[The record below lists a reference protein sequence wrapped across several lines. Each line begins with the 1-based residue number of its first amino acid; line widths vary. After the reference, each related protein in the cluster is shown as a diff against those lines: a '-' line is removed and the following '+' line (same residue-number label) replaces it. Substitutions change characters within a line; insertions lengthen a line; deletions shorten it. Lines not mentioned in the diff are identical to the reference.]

1 MTAQQPYLDSVTAMQ
16 TLARLLADDT
26 GQDLV
31 EYALVMLVMGLGAV
45 SALKGVTTG
54 VTTVFSAVASSLT
67 SAS

>member
-1 MTAQQPYLDSVTAMQ
+1 MTAQQPYFDSVAAAQ
-16 TLARLLADDT
+16 FLAHFLADDT

>member
-1 MTAQQPYLDSVTAMQ
+1 MTTQQTYFDSVTVAQ
-16 TLARLLADDT
+16 ILAHLLADDT
-26 GQDLV
+26 CQDLV

>member
-1 MTAQQPYLDSVTAMQ
+1 LTVQQPYLDRGPEQQV
-16 TLARLLADDT
+16 LARLIADDS